1 MSCKR
6 RHRSTVARMIVL
18 PGRRFGV
25 SSPTE
30 LPRLFRGLMSV
41 FSGDVD
47 EMIEA
52 ARNHD
57 WERHRRFGHRWANRV
72 LDVTNTTLEI
82 VGLEHVDVNEK
93 YVVASLHEGFADAL
107 ALMNLPLPLA
117 WVARDELADW
127 RSLHAF
133 LATPAAFTLSP
144 EEPVTAMRTMLCEA
158 PQVFETGRSLVVFPQ
173 GTLLGIEAAFSPG
186 AFRIA
191 DQFGRPVL
199 PVVLTGSHRVYEYPF
214 TPRVRFGQTIRME
227 VLPPVAPGAAVDS
240 MSRVEREMQDT
251 ALAAHPGPR
260 RYLPERDG
268 YWDGY
273 AFEIADR
280 FDDVAARVAAH
291 RRATASDADANS
303 ANPRR

>member
-1 MSCKR
+1 MAP
-6 RHRSTVARMIVL
+6 VYGGRMIVL
-18 PGRRFGV
+18 PGRRFAV
-25 SSPTE
+25 SSSTE
-30 LPRLFRGLMSV
+30 LPRLFRGLMAV

-47 EMIEA
+47 EMIDA
-52 ARNHD
+52 AQDHD
-57 WERHRRFGHRWANRV
+57 WERHRRFGQRWANRV

-82 VGLEHVDVNEK
+82 VGLEHVDASET

-107 ALMNLPLPLA
+107 ALMNLPVPLA

-127 RSLHAF
+127 RRLDAF
-133 LATPAAFTLSP
+133 LATPAALTLSP
-144 EEPVTAMRTMLCEA
+144 EEPVTAMRTMLRDA
-158 PQVFETGRSLVVFPQ
+158 PRVFETGRSLVVFPQ

-191 DQFGRPVL
+191 DQFDRPIL

-214 TPRVRFGQTIRME
+214 SPRVRFGQTIRME
-227 VLPPVAPGAAVDS
+227 VLPPIAPGAAVES
-240 MSRVEREMQDT
+240 MSRIEREMQDA
-251 ALAAHPGPR
+251 ALAARPGPR

-280 FDDVAARVAAH
+280 FDVVAAQVGAH
-291 RRATASDADANS
+291 RRAATADADAKS